1 MRNRKN
7 DNLRMFTNSGLA
19 IGSIPLTL
27 LVIGA
32 DLLMYYLGGGGLGG
46 MILCGVLAIGWI
58 GACLLAAPKWY
69 ANIEF
74 TPEGLI
80 HRAPFRKATL
90 VPYRSLHIYPA
101 YYIHVCVPVPYI
113 VFSTKIMSYY
123 ELTHINNVPNTCEV
137 IPIEYRRKTYEK
149 LLKVLPP
156 DGRAMLRA
164 AFDGKYE
171 QKMQQKDSQ
180 GKK

>member
-1 MRNRKN
+1 MKKAKN
-7 DNLRMFTNSGLA
+7 DNLKLFTNHGLA
-19 IGSIPLTL
+19 VVSIIITILMMGGIYFIHYMGDGQKDVDIICVISAVGW
-27 LVIGA
+27 LVIC
-32 DLLMYYLGGGGLGG
+32 MF
-46 MILCGVLAIGWI
+46 
-58 GACLLAAPKWY
+58 AAPKWY

-80 HRAPFRKATL
+80 HRAPFHKATL
-90 VPYRSLHIYPA
+90 IPYKRIHINPA
-101 YYIHVCVPVPYI
+101 SYIHVCVEVPYI
-113 VFSTKIMSYY
+113 VFSTKILSNY
-123 ELTHINNVPNTCEV
+123 ELTHINNVPNSSEV

-156 DGRAMLRA
+156 EGRAMLRA

-171 QKMQQKDSQ
+171 QEMQQKDSQ